1 MRIIALSSQF
11 DSRPRNK
18 YYKYMEEYN
27 KDCKLLHAI
36 RGRTIRELVDKT
48 NELGIQREDVVT
60 ILQENGYYV
69 VLYYYQGI

>member
-1 MRIIALSSQF
+1 
-11 DSRPRNK
+11 
-18 YYKYMEEYN
+18 MEEYN
-27 KDCKLLHAI
+27 KEHKLLHAI